1 MGGKMTNMI
10 NNINNSNENVTNELF
25 ETLIF
30 NEGFYNE
37 LIEDIGNDEFENEIQ
52 DIKNGKNL
60 NDYFEN
66 KFGFQYN
73 SQSGDQL
80 KMKNLEFIYFN
91 QVLCNKLG
99 IIFLFSDD
107 KKSSFNRLKIL
118 LNKLTQIT
126 KKDLNSQEL
135 IKQNCSIFLLDKTYE
150 HFQYIKSYANF
161 NENDLPSILFVKKD
175 FKEQELDG
183 DCIKYI
189 TSNFEDI
196 DLFFDTLINMIN
208 IYNKEININN

>member
-1 MGGKMTNMI
+1 MSNMI
-10 NNINNSNENVTNELF
+10 KNINNNNKENDTNELF
-25 ETLIF
+25 ETIIF
-30 NEGFYNE
+30 NQGFYNE
-37 LIEDIGNDEFENEIQ
+37 LIEDICSNEFDNEIQ

-60 NDYFEN
+60 NGYLEK
-66 KFGFQYN
+66 KFGLKYN
-73 SQSGDQL
+73 TQSGDQL
-80 KMKNLEFIYFN
+80 KMKNLEFMYFT

-107 KKSSFNRLKIL
+107 KNSSFNRLKIL
-118 LNKLTQIT
+118 LNKLYQIF
-126 KKDLNSQEL
+126 KKDLNTEEL
-135 IKQNCSIFLLDKTYE
+135 VKNNCSIFLLDKTYE
-150 HFQYIKSYANF
+150 HFPFIISYANLDQ
-161 NENDLPSILFVKKD
+161 NDLPSILFVKKD

-183 DCIKYI
+183 DCIKYT

>member
-1 MGGKMTNMI
+1 MTNMI

-73 SQSGDQL
+73 SQ
-80 KMKNLEFIYFN
+80 
-91 QVLCNKLG
+91 
-99 IIFLFSDD
+99 
-107 KKSSFNRLKIL
+107 
-118 LNKLTQIT
+118 
-126 KKDLNSQEL
+126 
-135 IKQNCSIFLLDKTYE
+135 
-150 HFQYIKSYANF
+150 
-161 NENDLPSILFVKKD
+161 
-175 FKEQELDG
+175 
-183 DCIKYI
+183 
-189 TSNFEDI
+189 
-196 DLFFDTLINMIN
+196 
-208 IYNKEININN
+208 